1 MAPVLLL
8 SAVFLA
14 LIVLGVPIAYAM
26 LLAGLSVLVFI
37 PGISIDA
44 AASQMLNGINNWPL
58 LAIPLFILAGQLMTR
73 GGVTQR
79 LVDAVRPVT
88 AYIPGG
94 LAHTAV
100 ISNMILAGMTG
111 SDVADVTA
119 TGAVLI
125 PALKRAGYSVPFAA
139 TLIAGAGGVGPLVP
153 PSIAF
158 ILYGAVTQ
166 VSIPRLFMAGAI
178 PGLLLGF
185 ALMIMA
191 FVVALRHPQP
201 HEISPPLRQIV
212 RLWLAAVP
220 GLSMPLVVIG
230 GIVGGIF
237 TPVEGSGVAVV
248 CALALGLLVYRGIRP
263 SDLLSVLSD
272 AAKASAAVLMI
283 IAGASV
289 LSLIVST
296 YQVAPHIAVLFA
308 AIAPNE
314 VIMLLVVIVGL
325 LILGTLLEMPACI
338 ILIVPLLLPTVYH
351 FGIDPARFGVIA
363 VMALLISLRLPP
375 LGLIMFVVCRIGN
388 ISTAEYTRSMWPVL
402 MTMMIVL
409 LLITFVPAITL
420 TLPAV
425 LHTR

>member
-1 MAPVLLL
+1 VLL
-8 SAVFLA
+8 SAVFLG
-14 LIVLGVPIAYAM
+14 LIVLGVPIAYGM
-26 LLAGLSVLVFI
+26 LLAGLSVLLFI

-79 LVDAVRPVT
+79 LVDAVRSVT
-88 AYIPGG
+88 AFIPGG

-100 ISNMILAGMTG
+100 VANMILAGMTG

-178 PGLLLGF
+178 PGLLLGVS
-185 ALMIMA
+185 LMIMA
-191 FVVALRHPQP
+191 FIVALQHPQA
-201 HEISPPLRQIV
+201 HEASLPLRQIV
-212 RLWLAAVP
+212 RLWLAALP

-263 SDLLSVLSD
+263 SDLPNVLSD

-296 YQVAPHIAVLFA
+296 YQVAPHIASLFA

-314 VIMLLVVIVGL
+314 VILLLAVIVGL
-325 LILGTLLEMPACI
+325 LALGTLLEMPACI
-338 ILIVPLLLPTVYH
+338 ILIVPLLLPTVYR

-420 TLPAV
+420 TLPTM